1 MTPATNGCREQYKVD
16 GVWMKVNART
26 DRWDIG
32 LADSDSFVDYY
43 SYNQWFVMVVIMFL
57 CNVSMLL
64 IDQCWYIL
72 SGRETFPTIMSDGFT
87 LHFAAAVV
95 NWY

>member
-1 MTPATNGCREQYKVD
+1 
-16 GVWMKVNART
+16 
-26 DRWDIG
+26 
-32 LADSDSFVDYY
+32 
-43 SYNQWFVMVVIMFL
+43 MVVIMFL

-95 NWY
+95 N